1 MPCTEA
7 FVNVHGIRVHSSSQ
21 IGQTHAS
28 DLWLCG
34 NFSVTGTT
42 TSSHCLKMQA
52 CTRSNLPNVGK
63 SDRIPGL
70 AAGLKAT
77 ADRVAATIEALG
89 PDHADIA
96 GHSHGGA
103 VALMLAVRHP
113 ERVRSLILFAL
124 ANPYSTSSD
133 LIVRLY
139 SSRPGRLLA
148 RWAPYVPRTIQRIA
162 LGRMYGNPARINDA
176 CLTGYI
182 EDLRQPGAV
191 DHIMEIVRCWF
202 RYGQTEDC
210 AGRSDSDVSF

>member
-124 ANPYSTSSD
+124 ALIRSNCAPVFQPSGKVTGKVGALCAAYNPKDCVGPHVWKSCPDQRCLPDRIHRGFATARRGGPHHGDRS
-133 LIVRLY
+133 
-139 SSRPGRLLA
+139 LL
-148 RWAPYVPRTIQRIA
+148 V
-162 LGRMYGNPARINDA
+162 
-176 CLTGYI
+176 
-182 EDLRQPGAV
+182 
-191 DHIMEIVRCWF
+191 
-202 RYGQTEDC
+202 
-210 AGRSDSDVSF
+210 